1 MMNGQG
7 EFTWP
12 DGRKYKGEW
21 KDNLINGTGTYTWN
35 TDDLY

>member
-12 DGRKYKGEW
+12 DGRAYKGEW

-35 TDDLY
+35 TGDLY